1 MKALNLYYPTH
12 WQDYE
17 LIDCGNFKKLER
29 FGKYIL
35 IRPEPQAIWPS
46 SMDKKKWDALAHVE
60 FIQSGSHSGKWKK
73 IKEMPDNWNIQYTL
87 KSKSTL
93 KFHLSLTSFK
103 HVGIFPEQSIN
114 WDKISAFANSKTNL
128 TGLNLFAYTGGATL
142 AANASG
148 IRMTHVDSIK
158 QVVSWANRNREL
170 SNQPDTIRWMV
181 DDAFSF
187 VEKEIRRKNTY
198 DFIILDPP
206 SYGHG
211 PKGEKWKLE
220 DHLQAL
226 TDNVIK
232 LLNPNRHLMI
242 MNVYS
247 LGFSSLILYNLL
259 LHFSEKLQSSLEIG
273 EIAIRSQTGKL
284 LPLGN
289 VAWLSK
295 Y

>member
-1 MKALNLYYPTH
+1 MKAINLYSPTH
-12 WQDYE
+12 WKDYE
-17 LIDCGNFKKLER
+17 LLDCGNFKKLER
-29 FGKYIL
+29 FGKYVL

-46 SMDKKKWDALAHVE
+46 GMGEKKWESLADVE
-60 FIQSGSHSGKWKK
+60 FIPSGSHSGKWKK
-73 IKEMPDNWNIQYTL
+73 RKNMPDNWKIQYKL
-87 KSKSTL
+87 KNNNILS
-93 KFHLSLTSFK
+93 FHLSLTSFK

-114 WDKISAFANSKTNL
+114 WDKISAFANSQSNL

-170 SNQPDTIRWMV
+170 SDQPDTIRWMV

-187 VEKEIRRKNTY
+187 VEKEVRRKNMY
-198 DFIILDPP
+198 DFIVLDPP

-220 DHLQAL
+220 DQLQAL
-226 TDNVIK
+226 TENVVK
-232 LLNPNRHLMI
+232 LLNPNRHFMI

-247 LGFSSLILYNLL
+247 LGLSSLILYNLL
-259 LHFSEKLQSSLEIG
+259 LPYSEKLQSKLEIG

-295 Y
+295 F

>member
-1 MKALNLYYPTH
+1 MKAINLYSSTH
-12 WQDYE
+12 WPDYE
-17 LIDCGNFKKLER
+17 LLDCGNFEKLER
-29 FGKYIL
+29 FGKYVL
-35 IRPEPQAIWPS
+35 IRPEPQAIWPAF
-46 SMDKKKWDALAHVE
+46 MDKKKWESLAHVE
-60 FIQSGSHSGKWKK
+60 FIPSGSHSGKWKK
-73 IKEMPDNWNIQYTL
+73 LKDMPDNWNIQYKL
-87 KSKSTL
+87 KNKNIL
-93 KFHLSLTSFK
+93 NFHLSLTSFK

-114 WDKISAFANSKTNL
+114 WDKISEFAKAKTDLN
-128 TGLNLFAYTGGATL
+128 GLNLFAYTGAATL

-148 IRMTHVDSIK
+148 IRMTHVDSIR

-170 SNQPDTIRWMV
+170 SGQADNIRWMV

-187 VEKEIRRKNTY
+187 VEKEIRRKKKY
-198 DFIILDPP
+198 EFIILDPP

-220 DHLQAL
+220 NQLNAL
-226 TDNVIK
+226 TDNVVK
-232 LLNPNRHLMI
+232 LLNPDIHFLI

-259 LHFSEKLQSSLEIG
+259 LPYSEKLQSKLEIG

-295 Y
+295 F

>member
-1 MKALNLYYPTH
+1 MKAINLYSPSY

-17 LIDCGNFKKLER
+17 LLDCGNFKKLER
-29 FGKYIL
+29 FGKYVL
-35 IRPEPQAIWPS
+35 IRPEPQAIWPPA
-46 SMDKKKWDALAHVE
+46 MDKKKWESLAHVE
-60 FIQSGSHSGKWKK
+60 FIPSGSHSGKWKK
-73 IKEMPDNWNIQYTL
+73 MKDMPDNWKIQYEL
-87 KSKSTL
+87 KNNNILS
-93 KFHLSLTSFK
+93 FHLSLTSFK

-114 WDKISAFANSKTNL
+114 WDKISSFAKGQSNL

-148 IRMTHVDSIK
+148 IRTTHVDSIK
-158 QVVSWANRNREL
+158 QVVGWANRNREL
-170 SNQPDTIRWMV
+170 SDQPDTIRWIV

-187 VEKEIRRKNTY
+187 AEKEIRRKKLY

-206 SYGHG
+206 AYGHG

-220 DHLQAL
+220 DQLQAL

-232 LLNPNRHLMI
+232 LLNPDRHLMI

-259 LHFSEKLQSSLEIG
+259 LPYSEKLQSKLEIG
-273 EIAIRSQTGKL
+273 EIAIASQKGKL

-295 Y
+295 F

>member
-1 MKALNLYYPTH
+1 MKAINLYSPDH

-17 LIDCGNFKKLER
+17 LLDCGNFKKLER
-29 FGKYIL
+29 FGKYVL

-46 SMDKKKWDALAHVE
+46 AMDKKKWESLAYVE
-60 FIQSGSHSGKWKK
+60 FIPSGSHSGKWKK
-73 IKEMPDNWNIQYTL
+73 LKDMPDNWKIQYEL
-87 KSKSTL
+87 KNNTILS
-93 KFHLSLTSFK
+93 FHLSLTSFK

-114 WDKISAFANSKTNL
+114 WDKILSFANSQSNL
-128 TGLNLFAYTGGATL
+128 SGLNLFAYTGGATL

-187 VEKEIRRKNTY
+187 VEKEVRRMKTY
-198 DFIILDPP
+198 DFIVLDPP

-220 DHLQAL
+220 GQLQAL

-232 LLNPNRHLMI
+232 LLNPDRHLMI

-259 LHFSEKLQSSLEIG
+259 LPYSEKLQSTLEIG
-273 EIAIRSQTGKL
+273 EIAIRSRTGKL

-295 Y
+295 I